1 MERRRCIGRRRRGH
15 LKAVALLLDRGAKV
29 DAMDGEGVTPL
40 ILASYRGQ
48 TEVVKL
54 LLERGADVNAREK
67 RNGLSSLSH
76 AVGRGDKELV
86 KVLLAHGADPLLK
99 SVDGRTA
106 LERAEANGDKEIVAL
121 LKGAQ
126 GRSKSKWGPR
136 LSRGRRISRLLGLGA
151 GFAHDLGPLRDFV
164 AHVVGGVFERGGGGL
179 EGEGVEALLDVGA
192 LDGAQD
198 GVVQLLRDLGRR
210 AAGTKRPTQV

>member
-1 MERRRCIGRRRRGH
+1 MRVARLSPLSVFVAVLVLSAIAVLLWLGADQRRQSRERDFLTAASQGNVGRMSELVDKVNVDARLSEDGETALHRAASRGH

-29 DAMDGEGVTPL
+29 DAVDGEGVTPL

-86 KVLLAHGADPLLK
+86 RVLVAHGADPLLK
-99 SVDGRTA
+99 SADGRTA
-106 LERAEANGDKEIVAL
+106 LERAEANGATEIVAV
-121 LKGAQ
+121 LKSAQ
-126 GRSKSKWGPR
+126 KK
-136 LSRGRRISRLLGLGA
+136 
-151 GFAHDLGPLRDFV
+151 
-164 AHVVGGVFERGGGGL
+164 
-179 EGEGVEALLDVGA
+179 
-192 LDGAQD
+192 
-198 GVVQLLRDLGRR
+198 
-210 AAGTKRPTQV
+210 

>member
-1 MERRRCIGRRRRGH
+1 MRVARLSPLSVFVAVLVLSAIAVLLWLGADQRRQSRERDFLTAASQGNVGRMSELVDKVNVDARLSEDGETALHRAASRGH

-29 DAMDGEGVTPL
+29 DAVDGEGVTPL

-86 KVLLAHGADPLLK
+86 RVLVAHGADPLLK
-99 SVDGRTA
+99 SADGRTA
-106 LERAEANGDKEIVAL
+106 LERAEANGATEIVAL
-121 LKGAQ
+121 MK
-126 GRSKSKWGPR
+126 
-136 LSRGRRISRLLGLGA
+136 
-151 GFAHDLGPLRDFV
+151 D
-164 AHVVGGVFERGGGGL
+164 
-179 EGEGVEALLDVGA
+179 
-192 LDGAQD
+192 
-198 GVVQLLRDLGRR
+198 
-210 AAGTKRPTQV
+210 AAKKK

>member
-1 MERRRCIGRRRRGH
+1 MRVARLSPLSVFVAALVLSAIAVLLWLGADQRRQSRERDFLTAASQGNVGRMSELVDKVNVDARLSEDGETALHRAASRGH

-29 DAMDGEGVTPL
+29 DAVDGEGVTPL

-86 KVLLAHGADPLLK
+86 SVLLVHGADPLLK
-99 SVDGRTA
+99 SADGRTA
-106 LERAEANGDKEIVAL
+106 LERAEANGATEIVAL
-121 LKGAQ
+121 M
-126 GRSKSKWGPR
+126 
-136 LSRGRRISRLLGLGA
+136 
-151 GFAHDLGPLRDFV
+151 
-164 AHVVGGVFERGGGGL
+164 
-179 EGEGVEALLDVGA
+179 
-192 LDGAQD
+192 
-198 GVVQLLRDLGRR
+198 
-210 AAGTKRPTQV
+210 KRVPAKK

>member
-1 MERRRCIGRRRRGH
+1 MRVARLSPLSVFVAVLVLSAIAVLLWLGADQRRQSRERDFLTAASQGNVGRMSELVDKVNVDARLSEDGETALHRAASRGH

-29 DAMDGEGVTPL
+29 DAVDGEGVTPL

-86 KVLLAHGADPLLK
+86 SVLLVHGADPLLK
-99 SVDGRTA
+99 SADGRTA
-106 LERAEANGDKEIVAL
+106 LERAEANGATEIVAV
-121 LKGAQ
+121 LKSAQ
-126 GRSKSKWGPR
+126 KK
-136 LSRGRRISRLLGLGA
+136 
-151 GFAHDLGPLRDFV
+151 
-164 AHVVGGVFERGGGGL
+164 
-179 EGEGVEALLDVGA
+179 
-192 LDGAQD
+192 
-198 GVVQLLRDLGRR
+198 
-210 AAGTKRPTQV
+210 